1 MNESLV
7 SVPSGFA
14 EVVNGSHGNAVVV
27 GVTVCTLA
35 ITAAVCYCAS
45 QGYSVSF
52 EKDSFKMALES
63 PKTSK

>member
-7 SVPSGFA
+7 SVPSGIA
-14 EVVNGSHGNAVVV
+14 EVVNGSHGNAVIV

-52 EKDSFKMALES
+52 ETDSFKMALES
-63 PKTSK
+63 PQASK